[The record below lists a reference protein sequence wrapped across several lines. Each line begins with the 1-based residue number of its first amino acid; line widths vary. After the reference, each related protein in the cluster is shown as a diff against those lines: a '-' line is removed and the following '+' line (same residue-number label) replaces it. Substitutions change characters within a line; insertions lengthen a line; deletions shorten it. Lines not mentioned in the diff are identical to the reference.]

1 MRLPRYFLD
10 RVYLDTSTPGSI
22 IAPDKAEICKTLELP
37 WRNNAMSSDPKLA
50 SCIAEG
56 VVLFV
61 LQQPGHGRDYR
72 YFRCVHA
79 PGRNWEPGLF
89 MSNILIHPANF
100 ADQLL
105 GCISPG
111 SRHLD
116 MNNDGI
122 VDIADSTKKLAWMV
136 KNMPSA
142 FELEI
147 RKKQ

>member
-1 MRLPRYFLD
+1 MKLSRYLLE
-10 RVYLDTSTPGSI
+10 RVYLETSTPGSI
-22 IAPDKAEICKTLELP
+22 YAPDKSLICKTLELP
-37 WRNNAMSSDPKLA
+37 YRDNSISNDPALA
-50 SCIAEG
+50 SCIIEG
-56 VVLFV
+56 IFLF
-61 LQQPGHGRDYR
+61 LRQPPGHGRTYE

-79 PGRNWEPGLF
+79 PGRHWSPDIK
-89 MSNILIHPANF
+89 MSSVLIHPANRV
-100 ADQLL
+100 DQLL

-116 MNNDGI
+116 MNGDGI

-136 KNMPSA
+136 KNMPQA